1 VEPFYEVAVVVNVD
15 ASLAIIVSE
24 VCEERCVTQKRG
36 AVHISVVCGRVIA
49 TTTGRAESHGCL
61 Q

>member
-1 VEPFYEVAVVVNVD
+1 VEPFYEVAVIVNVD

-24 VCEERCVTQKRG
+24 VCEKRCVTQKRG
-36 AVHISVVCGRVIA
+36 AVNVFIVFGRLSA
-49 TTTGRAESHGCL
+49 PTTGRAESHGCL